1 MTTTEDMTAGFVHVR
16 PNVVAVFP
24 IGSET
29 WADTAARARR
39 DWRGRGTAVALVDR
53 AQAAK
58 LAQRGR

>member
-1 MTTTEDMTAGFVHVR
+1 MTTTEDMSAGYVHVR

-24 IGSET
+24 IGGET

-53 AQAAK
+53 GQAMR
-58 LAQRGR
+58 LAQRSR